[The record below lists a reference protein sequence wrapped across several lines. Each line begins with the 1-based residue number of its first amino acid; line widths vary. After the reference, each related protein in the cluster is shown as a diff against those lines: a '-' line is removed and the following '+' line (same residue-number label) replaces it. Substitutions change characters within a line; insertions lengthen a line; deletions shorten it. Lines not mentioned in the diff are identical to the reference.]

1 MGNDRY
7 ANAPITSFKVTGN
20 LATQATKNEAFT
32 TYFQQATF
40 GTGNTTWWELS
51 ATVSSGLQSIL
62 RTASRVLEGLLD
74 HDGVLY
80 DAVSSIGENAVLQAL
95 SVIAIRYHIVTPAT
109 VGNLWSTFLT
119 IAYIPGSDMLEF
131 LTHVED
137 TARKLTCDGKALTVP
152 RQGPTSR
159 DQLQRIVDAIHSC
172 FRCPHLHHGHLQGRR
187 HPGAAS
193 HFGER
198 PADLSAS
205 PDHYL
210 SRHLWRGE
218 AIG

>member
-1 MGNDRY
+1 MFFSILADLGAEAVDAFLHANSLTYRVPFAAIMGTDRY
-7 ANAPITSFKVTGN
+7 ADAPITSFKSGGQ
-20 LATQATKNEAFT
+20 QAPKNEAFT
-32 TYFQQATF
+32 IFFQQVTF
-40 GTGNTTWWELS
+40 GTGDTTWRELS

-80 DAVSSIGENAVLQAL
+80 DAVSSIGEYAVLQAL
-95 SVIAIRYHIVTPAT
+95 SVIAIRYHVVTPAT

-131 LTHVED
+131 LSYVET

-159 DQLQRIVDAIHSC
+159 DEL
-172 FRCPHLHHGHLQGRR
+172 
-187 HPGAAS
+187 
-193 HFGER
+193 
-198 PADLSAS
+198 
-205 PDHYL
+205 
-210 SRHLWRGE
+210 
-218 AIG
+218 